1 MVFGIVPSKN
11 GNRCP
16 SKSGLS
22 SLYDCL
28 LWPASL
34 SCSLPFVSVEA

>member
-16 SKSGLS
+16 RKSGLS

-28 LWPASL
+28 LCL
-34 SCSLPFVSVEA
+34 SCSLPFVSVET